1 VTTPA
6 APGSRRVEF
15 IDLLRGWAVIVM
27 IETHVVNATL
37 LPALRQSDFH
47 HVLTFLNGLVAPT
60 FVFASGMA
68 FAITLRRKIADYIRW
83 TPVLAKQIG
92 RLLMILA
99 IGYILHIPKF
109 SLRHLLYVAEE
120 PAWRDFFQVDVL
132 QTIAATLLLLQA
144 LLLALR
150 TERRLYLTVAILSF
164 LVVFLTPV
172 VRTIHFTEMLPLPI
186 AAYLN
191 PEMKW
196 QFSLFPWAAFLFCGA
211 LTGFLFL
218 ELREQ
223 LRKYLLWGGV
233 GVILLSFALHPLLA
247 QVYPAYNYWRGSPSF
262 FLLRLGIVLILAW
275 ALYTVELKKGVRPSS
290 LVTLVGRESLMVYV
304 AHLFLIY
311 GDFGTFNFNA
321 MVHRSFGYAE
331 AAGVSLVLIALMCLL
346 AYVWGRIK
354 RGPLKARR
362 IVEWAFIT
370 ILAAVFV
377 FAPA

>member
-6 APGSRRVEF
+6 MPGSRRVEF

-37 LPALRQSDFH
+37 LTTLRQSDFH

-68 FAITLRRKIADYIRW
+68 FAITLRRKIADYIHW
-83 TPVLAKQIG
+83 TPVLGKQIA

-109 SLRHLLYVAEE
+109 SLRHLLYVAEA

-144 LLLALR
+144 LLLAVR
-150 TERRLYLTVAILSF
+150 TERRLYLTAAVLSL
-164 LVVFLTPV
+164 LVVFLTPI
-172 VRTIHFTEMLPLPI
+172 VRTVDFAAVLPLPI

-196 QFSLFPWAAFLFCGA
+196 QFSLFPWSAFLFCGA

-218 ELREQ
+218 ELREK
-223 LRKYLLWGGV
+223 LRKHLLWGGLGAV
-233 GVILLSFALHPLLA
+233 ALSFALHPILS
-247 QVYPAYNYWRGSPSF
+247 QVYPVYSYWRGSPSF
-262 FLLRLGIVLILAW
+262 FLLRLGLVLVLAW
-275 ALYTVELKKGVRPSS
+275 ALYTYELKRGVRPSS

-311 GDFGTFNFNA
+311 GDFGPYNFHNT
-321 MVHRSFGYAE
+321 VHLSFGYAE
-331 AAGVSLVLIALMCLL
+331 AAGVSLVLVGLMCLL
-346 AYVWGRIK
+346 AYVWSRIK
-354 RGPLKARR
+354 RGPLKVRR
-362 IVEWAFIT
+362 VVEWAFIA
-370 ILAAVFV
+370 IVAAVFV

>member
-47 HVLTFLNGLVAPT
+47 HALTFLNGLVAPT

-68 FAITLRRKIADYIRW
+68 FAITLRRKIADYLRW
-83 TPVLAKQIG
+83 TPVLGKQLV

-132 QTIAATLLLLQA
+132 QTIAATLLLLQV
-144 LLLALR
+144 LLLAVR
-150 TERRLYLTVAILSF
+150 TERRLYLSAAALSF

-172 VRTIHFTEMLPLPI
+172 IRTVDFAAVLPLPI

-191 PEMKW
+191 PETKW
-196 QFSLFPWAAFLFCGA
+196 RFSLFPWSAFLFCGA
-211 LTGFLFL
+211 MTGFLFL
-218 ELREQ
+218 EFSEQ

-247 QVYPAYNYWRGSPSF
+247 QVYPVYDYWRGSPSF
-262 FLLRLGIVLILAW
+262 FLLRLGLVLVLAW
-275 ALYTVELKKGVRPSS
+275 ALYTYETTRGVRPSS

-331 AAGVSLVLIALMCLL
+331 AAGVSLVLIGLMCLL
-346 AYVWGRIK
+346 AYVWSRIK
-354 RGPLKARR
+354 RGPLKTRR